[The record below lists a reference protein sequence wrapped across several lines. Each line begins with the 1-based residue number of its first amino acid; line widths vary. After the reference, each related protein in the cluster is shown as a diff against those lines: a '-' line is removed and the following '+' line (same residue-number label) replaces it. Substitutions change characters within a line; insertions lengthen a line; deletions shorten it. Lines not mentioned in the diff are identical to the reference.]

1 MEEALGHF
9 GGIEDECRRGLLGT
23 HLRGALR
30 EINAQI
36 AELMSQA
43 LRIQAQGVRRY
54 YKVSR
59 AAVRTTDVLAHFLQ
73 DLTFLN

>member
-1 MEEALGHF
+1 LGHF
-9 GGIEDECRRGLLGT
+9 GGIEDECRPGLLGT
-23 HLRGALR
+23 HLRGTVR

-36 AELMSQA
+36 AELVSLA
-43 LRIQAQGVRRY
+43 LRIQTQGVRRY

-59 AAVRTTDVLAHFLQ
+59 AAVRTTDVLACYLQ